1 MSEEEAVQVAV
12 RMRIFNKRETDASA
26 SRIIRMTRE
35 DKGSKTLITNPE
47 TNEEKEF
54 RFDYSFNSH
63 ARDPEVGPYATQDTV
78 FNDLGR
84 PVMEMAL
91 EGRNIC
97 LFAYGQTG
105 AGKSFSMLGK
115 TDIEE
120 LQGIIPRTCRE
131 IFRVIDETKGNDLI
145 KASVSIQVVEVYCE
159 QINDLL
165 ADRKTWPPGGHKPRL
180 TKDGYTCDTV
190 VKPCMNYGDIEKAFK
205 FADHNR
211 SVGSHALNPE
221 SSRAHTIYTIKY
233 ERKTRTSETATQEEV
248 VTSRINLV
256 DLAGSE
262 RTESA
267 GTSGQMLKEGNAIN
281 LSLTALGNCIHAL
294 SEGKRPGYRDSKLTL
309 LLQGSMTNG
318 KVIMI
323 AAVSPAS
330 ICFEESMST
339 LRFAERIKMVK
350 IKAKK
355 NVTLDPV
362 AEIKKEMEEMRNRM
376 QQEID
381 ELKTRGGGGGGGG
394 GTVITGADPEELKA
408 LKALLEEQK
417 ENEKALRED
426 MERQVR
432 ELAETEV
439 EKKANADKI
448 SAQWRTALGA
458 ATDEKKEDIKEPHLL
473 NLNPEPRLAET
484 LIYKLKNGKTSVG
497 RAHKES
503 PPDLD
508 FSGMGMLKDHCY
520 FTWKGNKVTIHVS
533 APGARVLI
541 NGQPVESEAEVKHN
555 YRVWLGNN
563 YAFRFAF
570 PGHQAEGDK
579 QFNEEVKADYFFAE
593 EEIAKEAAKASGATG
608 QPSALSHKLSEALKK
623 VEQANI
629 ISGDLN
635 RDCVFQ
641 PKILTNR
648 ITGENQVVVYVT
660 LPQGT
665 LLWPWEKFNVRL
677 VDMVKTWES
686 WQYATNNEV
695 QFNMPADEQ
704 NPFVDHDYQ
713 LVGEADVWLQ
723 SLGNMIDIS
732 LDPPVLNVS
741 GTKEGDLSV
750 LIAPLDENND
760 EGPWDDDEKADLDPF
775 VEKAEDLKGK
785 DIRFIVKVAKLRFD
799 VDLGQGGRPKYRD
812 TWVRYKINAGDHTE
826 EFTES
831 AHDTTG
837 RIDPEYKHQ
846 QKFKRFVDE
855 DFYRHIT
862 KGKVTF
868 QVWGKLIEDAPASAR
883 VQRLPDGWK
892 KVWAYQDPEGKLHA
906 EAPKMDN
913 K

>member
-1 MSEEEAVQVAV
+1 MSDEGDAVQVAV
-12 RMRIFNKRETDASA
+12 RMRIFNNREKDAA
-26 SRIIRMTRE
+26 AERIIRMTRE
-35 DKGSKTLITNPE
+35 EKGSKTFIKNPE
-47 TNEEKEF
+47 TGDEKEF

-63 ARDPEVGPYATQDTV
+63 ADDPAVGPYASQDTV
-78 FNDLGR
+78 FEDLGR

-115 TDIEE
+115 TDVPE

-131 IFRVIDETKGNDLI
+131 IFKKIDETKDNPLI
-145 KASVSIQVVEVYCE
+145 QSSVSIQVVEVYCE

-165 ADRKTWPPGGHKPRL
+165 APRSSWPPGGFKPRL

-190 VKPCMNYGDIEKAFK
+190 VKPCMNFNDIEHAFK
-205 FADHNR
+205 FADRNR

-233 ERKTRTSETATQEEV
+233 ERKTRASEKATQAEV

-339 LRFAERIKMVK
+339 LRFAERIKLVK

-362 AEIKKEMEEMRNRM
+362 AEIKKEMEEMRKRM

-381 ELKTRGGGGGGGG
+381 DLRSSGATGG
-394 GTVITGADPEELKA
+394 GTGTMTGADPEELA
-408 LKALLEEQK
+408 RLKALLEEQAA
-417 ENEKALRED
+417 NEKALRED
-426 MERQVR
+426 MEKQVK
-432 ELAETEV
+432 ELATTEA
-439 EKKANADKI
+439 ERLANANKISEQWKKA
-448 SAQWRTALGA
+448 LGG
-458 ATDEKKEDIKEPHLL
+458 ATDENKEDIKDPHLL
-473 NLNPEPRLAET
+473 NLNPESRLAET
-484 LIYKLKNGKTSVG
+484 LIYKLKKGTTTAG
-497 RAHKES
+497 RANKES

-508 FSGMGMLKDHCY
+508 FSGMGMVKGHCA
-520 FTWKGNKVTIHVS
+520 FVWGGDKVTLKVTT
-533 APGARVLI
+533 PGARVLV
-541 NGQPVESEAEVKHN
+541 NGKPIEDEVELKHN

-570 PGHQAEGDK
+570 PGHEDK
-579 QFNEEVKADYFFAE
+579 GEKFDGEQKADYFYAE
-593 EEIAKEAAKASGATG
+593 EEIAKEAAKSNADG
-608 QPSALSHKLSEALKK
+608 QPSALNHKLSEALKK

-629 ISGDLN
+629 IAGDLN
-635 RDCVFQ
+635 RDCVFH
-641 PKILTNR
+641 PKIITNR
-648 ITGENQVVVYVT
+648 VTGENQVVTYVV

-665 LLWPWEKFNVRL
+665 LTWPWEKFNVRL
-677 VDMVKTWES
+677 VDMVKLWES
-686 WQYATNNEV
+686 WQYATNNDQ
-695 QFNMPADEQ
+695 QFEFPADQQ
-704 NPFVDHDYQ
+704 NPFVDNDYQ

-723 SLGNMIDIS
+723 PLANMIETTVE
-732 LDPPVLNVS
+732 PPVLNVS
-741 GTKEGDLSV
+741 GGKEGELGV
-750 LIAPLDENND
+750 TIAPLDEKGN
-760 EGPWDDDEKADLDPF
+760 EGPWEDDDNMDLDPF
-775 VEKAEDLKGK
+775 VESPEELKGK
-785 DIRFIVKVAKLRFD
+785 QIQFIVKVDQLRFD
-799 VDLGQGGRPKYRD
+799 VDLSQGGRPKYRD
-812 TWVRYKINAGDHTE
+812 TWVRYRLNPADHTE
-826 EFTES
+826 EFTETK
-831 AHDTTG
+831 HDESS
-837 RIDPEYKHQ
+837 RIDPKYDHAK
-846 QKFKRFVDE
+846 KFKQMVDD
-855 DFYRHIT
+855 DFLKHIQ
-862 KGKVTF
+862 KGRITF
-868 QVWGKLIEDAPASAR
+868 QIWGKLIEDVPAGAR
-883 VQRLPDGWK
+883 AQRLPDGWK
-892 KVWAYQDPEGKLHA
+892 RVTAYQDPDGKLHL
-906 EAPKMDN
+906 ELPSEK

>member
-1 MSEEEAVQVAV
+1 MAEEEAVQVAV
-12 RMRIFNKRETDASA
+12 RMRIFNNREKDANA
-26 SRIIRMTRE
+26 ARIIRMTRE
-35 DKGSKTLITNPE
+35 DKGSKTFITNPE
-47 TNEEKEF
+47 TNDEKEF

-63 ARDPEVGPYATQDTV
+63 ADDPVVGPYATQNTV
-78 FNDLGR
+78 FEDLGR
-84 PVMEMAL
+84 PVMESAL

-131 IFRVIDETKGNDLI
+131 IFKVIDKTGDNPLI
-145 KASVSIQVVEVYCE
+145 KSSVSIQVVEVYCE

-165 ADRKTWPPGGHKPRL
+165 ADRKSWPPGGFKPRL
-180 TKDGYTCDTV
+180 TKDGYQCDTV
-190 VKPCMNYGDIEKAFK
+190 VKPCMNFADIEHAFK
-205 FADHNR
+205 FADRNR

-233 ERKTRTSETATQEEV
+233 ERKTRASATATQEEV

-294 SEGKRPGYRDSKLTL
+294 SEGKRPGFRDSKLTL

-339 LRFAERIKMVK
+339 LRFAERIKLVK

-362 AEIKKEMEEMRNRM
+362 AEIKKEMEEMRRKM

-381 ELKTRGGGGGGGG
+381 ELRMRAEGKGPVSSGGGAGG
-394 GTVITGADPEELKA
+394 DPEELTR
-408 LKALLEEQK
+408 LKALLAEQQ

-426 MERQVR
+426 MERQVH
-432 ELAETEV
+432 ELAETEADR
-439 EKKANADKI
+439 ANNAKKI
-448 SAQWRTALGA
+448 SEQWRAALGA

-484 LIYKLKNGKTSVG
+484 LIYKLKDGKTTVG
-497 RAHKES
+497 RQNKDS

-520 FTWKGNKVTIHVS
+520 FVWSGKKVTLHVN
-533 APGARVLI
+533 APGARTLV
-541 NGQPVESEAEVKHN
+541 NGQLVEEKAELKHN
-555 YRVWLGNN
+555 YRIWLGNN

-570 PGHQAEGDK
+570 PGHEDEGEKFDGE
-579 QFNEEVKADYFFAE
+579 QKADYFYAE
-593 EEIAKEAAKASGATG
+593 EEIAREQAKASGADG
-608 QPSALSHKLSEALKK
+608 APSALNHKLSEALKK

-629 ISGDLN
+629 IAGDLS

-641 PKILTNR
+641 PKIITDR
-648 ITGENQVVVYVT
+648 VTGENIVVVYCT

-665 LLWPWEKFNVRL
+665 LSWPWDKFNVRL
-677 VDMVKTWES
+677 VDMVKMWEG
-686 WQYATNNEV
+686 WQYATNNDVEYKP
-695 QFNMPADEQ
+695 PADEN
-704 NPFVDHDYQ
+704 NPFVDKDYQ

-723 SLGNMIDIS
+723 PLCNMIDID
-732 LDPPVLNVS
+732 LAPPLLNV
-741 GTKEGDLSV
+741 GGGKEGDLSIQV
-750 LIAPLDENND
+750 VPLDKNND
-760 EGPWDDDEKADLDPF
+760 EGPWDDDDLDPF
-775 VEKAEDLKGK
+775 VEDADELKGT
-785 DIRFIVKVAKLRFD
+785 DIRFAVKVSQLRFD
-799 VDLGQGGRPKYRD
+799 VDLSQGGRPKYRD
-812 TWVRYKINAGDHTE
+812 TWVRYKINSSDHTE

-831 AHDTTG
+831 AHDESS
-837 RIDPEYKHQ
+837 RIDPKYDHVH
-846 QKFKRFVDE
+846 KFKRHVD
-855 DFYRHIT
+855 DTFLAHIK
-862 KGKVTF
+862 KGKITF
-868 QVWGKLIEDAPASAR
+868 QVWGKLIEDVPVGAKA
-883 VQRLPDGWK
+883 VRLPDGWK
-892 KVWAYQDPEGKLHA
+892 RVTAYMDPEGKLHL
-906 EAPKMDN
+906 EPPKH
-913 K
+913 